1 MTIRQNIW
9 YNTTIMSVY
18 KRENYLR
25 PIRGFYHDSDLIKV
39 ITGVRR
45 CGKSCLMESIAQELH
60 ENGIDDNHIVYL
72 DLDLRKYRKIKTVD
86 QLEKLIDERTPKEG
100 LTYLFIDEV
109 QNVTDFEEVVNAF
122 REEGRHSI
130 FITGS
135 NSYLLSGE
143 LVTKLTGRYIE
154 FEMFPLTFDEYL
166 GMKEFLGKTIS
177 HDVVAEF
184 DEFLRQGGF
193 PKALQYDNP
202 EDRKTYISSVI
213 AEIFQKDIKKR
224 IKIRNVTAFQS
235 VQTYLINN
243 FGATT
248 SLTNLLE
255 DMDKSGIHIKRET
268 LNRYIT
274 ILKDAKILCECNRFD
289 LKSRRSI
296 GGEQKFY
303 LSDLGFYFATNTDN
317 RINFGPTLEN
327 IVYIYARAHG
337 YSVSIGRIGAL
348 ECDFIFRR
356 GDADY
361 AYAQVAMTITADKAT
376 EDREY
381 NSLEKIRDNYPKFV
395 LTRNDII
402 QRRNGIIH
410 ENLPDFMKQS
420 RAFSA

>member
-1 MTIRQNIW
+1 
-9 YNTTIMSVY
+9 MSVY

-25 PIRGFYHDSDLIKV
+25 PIRGFYHDSDLIKA

>member
-1 MTIRQNIW
+1 
-9 YNTTIMSVY
+9 MSVY

-25 PIRGFYHDSDLIKV
+25 PIRGFYHDSDLIKA

-224 IKIRNVTAFQS
+224 IKIRNVAAFQS

-303 LSDLGFYFATNTDN
+303 LSDLGFYFATTTDN